1 MDNTERQVLINQLQ
15 QSSDRETALINQLQQ
30 SSDRETALTN
40 QVQKALAR
48 ERFQKQKKN
57 VRTTERH
64 RIIEALGNMSLE
76 GLDMFHAIFDKLL
89 TSDDSED
96 SEDSD

>member
-1 MDNTERQVLINQLQ
+1 M
-15 QSSDRETALINQLQQ
+15 QQ

-57 VRTTERH
+57 VRTAERH
-64 RIIEALGNMSLE
+64 IIIERLGNMSSE
-76 GLDMFHAIFDKLL
+76 GLDKFHAIFDKLL

-96 SEDSD
+96 SEDSEDSD